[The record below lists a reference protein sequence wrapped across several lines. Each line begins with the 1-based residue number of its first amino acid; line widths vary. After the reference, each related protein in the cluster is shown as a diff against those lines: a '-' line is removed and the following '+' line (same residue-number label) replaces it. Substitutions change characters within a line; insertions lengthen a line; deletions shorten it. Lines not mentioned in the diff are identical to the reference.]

1 MDLNTG
7 LGSFL
12 GIFGHSLSGSL
23 SLPVGLCYYGK
34 HIRFGGRKLGMNLIN
49 KTIYLLSDFKQG
61 TLSSAERIQQCPCF
75 GVIVKNEV
83 NYRNR
88 NVSVQP
94 YN

>member
-1 MDLNTG
+1 MCMDLNTG

-23 SLPVGLCYYGK
+23 SLPVGLCYHGK

-61 TLSSAERIQQCPCF
+61 TLSSFLICR
-75 GVIVKNEV
+75 KNTTMPIFRGYCEK
-83 NYRNR
+83 
-88 NVSVQP
+88 
-94 YN
+94 